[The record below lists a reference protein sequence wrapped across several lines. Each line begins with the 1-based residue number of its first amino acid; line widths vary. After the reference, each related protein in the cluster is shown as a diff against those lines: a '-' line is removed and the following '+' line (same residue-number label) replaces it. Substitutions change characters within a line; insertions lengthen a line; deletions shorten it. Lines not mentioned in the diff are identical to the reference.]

1 MGRGKA
7 TKHTFSEELI
17 DALNF
22 IHRYMM
28 LIEKE
33 NEIYFFDRD
42 FSCFKVSNLRF
53 PSRTDPQKHVHNTLM
68 DGVSNF

>member
-1 MGRGKA
+1 
-7 TKHTFSEELI
+7 
-17 DALNF
+17 
-22 IHRYMM
+22 MM

-53 PSRTDPQKHVHNTLM
+53 PSRTDPQKHVQDTLL
-68 DGVSNF
+68 DGVSNRMNCIFMT